1 MAVAEPGYNKR
12 GSVAA
17 ITSAR
22 KSKYKKK
29 SATNTSSEHA
39 SKSNKHQIAQ
49 GKRVY
54 VERRAV
60 KYHIDVGYDAFQ
72 IIELYP
78 SDKFRFFDVCLGK
91 APNSKLY

>member
-1 MAVAEPGYNKR
+1 MAVAEPGYNER
-12 GSVAA
+12 GSVSA

-22 KSKYKKK
+22 KSKYKMK
-29 SATNTSSEHA
+29 SATNSSSRHA
-39 SKSNKHQIAQ
+39 SKSKKHQIAQ

-60 KYHIDVGYDAFQ
+60 KYIIGIGSDAFQ

-78 SDKFRFFDVCLGK
+78 
-91 APNSKLY
+91 